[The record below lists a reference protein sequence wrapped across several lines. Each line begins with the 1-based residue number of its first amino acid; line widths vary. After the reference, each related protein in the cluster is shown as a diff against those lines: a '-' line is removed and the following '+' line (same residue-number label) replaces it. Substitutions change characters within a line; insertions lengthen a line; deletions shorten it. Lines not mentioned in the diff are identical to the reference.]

1 MVLFHLLI
9 DLILIP
15 DLLQRLKGLGEIVV
29 LLAPD
34 GHDQGID
41 QGQRGH
47 QGVHEGGH
55 VALGQQL
62 KEGKKGLILMEHY
75 SNFDLPILIYMLSST
90 CGETGRELSERIVA
104 IAGMKLNE
112 DNPYIA
118 AFAEAYARIVIY
130 PSRSL
135 AAVNDPEEHKKE
147 EQRSRL
153 INIASMRA
161 FERVRQEGNAVLV
174 FPSGTRYRPGHPET
188 KRGVRE
194 IDSYIKLSDVVMPVS
209 INGNCLRIP
218 ESKHEMTE
226 DVVFHDR
233 LIMTAGNICSAAA
246 LREEA
251 KQWAAQAE
259 PDQTDRKQITVDY
272 VMHILENMHT
282 ENEKGRLD
290 GLEETPGSR
299 PIFPASALMVS
310 CGASSTML
318 IIERFSFL

>member
-1 MVLFHLLI
+1 MEAEPQKKNGLTLAEYYKDLFPKLLEYSSVDRVI
-9 DLILIP
+9 TEHNVFQTPNYKIRELVNGMC
-15 DLLQRLKGLGEIVV
+15 REV
-29 LLAPD
+29 LLP
-34 GHDQGID
+34 GSGIKNFANA
-41 QGQRGH
+41 
-47 QGVHEGGH
+47 E
-55 VALGQQL
+55 AFLQQL

-135 AAVNDPEEHKKE
+135 AAVADPEEHKKE

-251 KQWAAQAE
+251 RQWAAQAE

-290 GLEETPGSR
+290 GMEETPGT
-299 PIFPASALMVS
+299 A
-310 CGASSTML
+310 G
-318 IIERFSFL
+318 

>member
-1 MVLFHLLI
+1 MEAEPQKKNGLTLAEYYKDLFPKLLEYSNVDRVI
-9 DLILIP
+9 TEHNVFQTPNYKIRELVNGMC
-15 DLLQRLKGLGEIVV
+15 REV
-29 LLAPD
+29 LLP
-34 GHDQGID
+34 GSGIKNFANA
-41 QGQRGH
+41 
-47 QGVHEGGH
+47 E
-55 VALGQQL
+55 AFLQQL

-135 AAVNDPEEHKKE
+135 AAVTDPEEHKKE

-233 LIMTAGNICSAAA
+233 LIMTAGNVCSAAA

-272 VMHILENMHT
+272 VMHILETMHT

-290 GLEETPGSR
+290 GLEETQGT
-299 PIFPASALMVS
+299 A
-310 CGASSTML
+310 G
-318 IIERFSFL
+318 

>member
-1 MVLFHLLI
+1 MEAEPQKKNGLTLAEYYKDLFPKLLEYSSVDRVI
-9 DLILIP
+9 TEHNVFQTPNYKIRELVN
-15 DLLQRLKGLGEIVV
+15 GMCCEV
-29 LLAPD
+29 LLP
-34 GHDQGID
+34 GSGIKNFANA
-41 QGQRGH
+41 
-47 QGVHEGGH
+47 E
-55 VALGQQL
+55 AFLQQL

-135 AAVNDPEEHKKE
+135 AAVADPEEHKKE

-290 GLEETPGSR
+290 GLEETPGT
-299 PIFPASALMVS
+299 A
-310 CGASSTML
+310 G
-318 IIERFSFL
+318 

>member
-1 MVLFHLLI
+1 MEAEPQKKNGLTLAEYYKDLFPKLLEYSSVDRVI
-9 DLILIP
+9 TEHNVFQTPNYKIRELVNGMC
-15 DLLQRLKGLGEIVV
+15 REV
-29 LLAPD
+29 LLP
-34 GHDQGID
+34 GSGIKNFANA
-41 QGQRGH
+41 
-47 QGVHEGGH
+47 E
-55 VALGQQL
+55 AFLQQL

-135 AAVNDPEEHKKE
+135 AAVADPEEHKKE

-161 FERVRQEGNAVLV
+161 FERVRLEGNAVLV

-290 GLEETPGSR
+290 GLEETPGT
-299 PIFPASALMVS
+299 A
-310 CGASSTML
+310 G
-318 IIERFSFL
+318 

>member
-1 MVLFHLLI
+1 MEAEPQKKNGLTLAEYYKDLFPKLLEYSSVDRVI
-9 DLILIP
+9 TEHNVFQTPNYKIRELVNGMC
-15 DLLQRLKGLGEIVV
+15 REV
-29 LLAPD
+29 LLP
-34 GHDQGID
+34 GSGIKNFANA
-41 QGQRGH
+41 
-47 QGVHEGGH
+47 E
-55 VALGQQL
+55 AFLQQL

-290 GLEETPGSR
+290 GLEETPGT
-299 PIFPASALMVS
+299 A
-310 CGASSTML
+310 G
-318 IIERFSFL
+318 

>member
-1 MVLFHLLI
+1 MEAEPQKKNGLTLAEYYKDLFPKLLEYSSVDRVI
-9 DLILIP
+9 TEHNVFQTPNYKIRELVNGMC
-15 DLLQRLKGLGEIVV
+15 REV
-29 LLAPD
+29 LLP
-34 GHDQGID
+34 GSGIKNFANA
-41 QGQRGH
+41 
-47 QGVHEGGH
+47 E
-55 VALGQQL
+55 AFLQQL

-174 FPSGTRYRPGHPET
+174 FPSGTRYRPGYPET

-290 GLEETPGSR
+290 GLEETPGT
-299 PIFPASALMVS
+299 A
-310 CGASSTML
+310 G
-318 IIERFSFL
+318 

>member
-1 MVLFHLLI
+1 MEAEPQKKNGLTLAEYYKDLFPKLLEYSSVDRVI
-9 DLILIP
+9 TEHNVFQTPNYKIRELVNGMC
-15 DLLQRLKGLGEIVV
+15 REV
-29 LLAPD
+29 LLP
-34 GHDQGID
+34 GSGIKNFANA
-41 QGQRGH
+41 
-47 QGVHEGGH
+47 E
-55 VALGQQL
+55 AFLQQL

-75 SNFDLPILIYMLSST
+75 SNFDLPILIYLLSST
-90 CGETGRELSERIVA
+90 CGEAGRELSERIVA

-135 AAVNDPEEHKKE
+135 AAVTDPEEHKKE

-233 LIMTAGNICSAAA
+233 LIMTAGNVCSAAA

-272 VMHILENMHT
+272 VMHILETMHT

-290 GLEETPGSR
+290 GLEETQGT
-299 PIFPASALMVS
+299 A
-310 CGASSTML
+310 G
-318 IIERFSFL
+318 

>member
-1 MVLFHLLI
+1 MTRHLPLSVRVPIETDNPSICRNEETCIKCGMCKEVCTNVIGVLGTYTL
-9 DLILIP
+9 
-15 DLLQRLKGLGEIVV
+15 E
-29 LLAPD
+29 
-34 GHDQGID
+34 
-41 QGQRGH
+41 
-47 QGVHEGGH
+47 
-55 VALGQQL
+55 
-62 KEGKKGLILMEHY
+62 
-75 SNFDLPILIYMLSST
+75 
-90 CGETGRELSERIVA
+90 ETGGKA
-104 IAGMKLNE
+104 ICIHCGQCANVCPPASITE
-112 DNPYIA
+112 VY
-118 AFAEAYARIVIY
+118 EY
-130 PSRSL
+130 PDVR

-174 FPSGTRYRPGHPET
+174 FPSGTRYRPGYPET

-290 GLEETPGSR
+290 GLEETPGT
-299 PIFPASALMVS
+299 A
-310 CGASSTML
+310 G
-318 IIERFSFL
+318 

>member
-1 MVLFHLLI
+1 MEAEPQKKNGLTLVEYYKDLFPKLLEYSSVDRVI
-9 DLILIP
+9 TEHNVFQTPNYKIRELVNGMC
-15 DLLQRLKGLGEIVV
+15 REV
-29 LLAPD
+29 LLP
-34 GHDQGID
+34 GSGIKNFANA
-41 QGQRGH
+41 
-47 QGVHEGGH
+47 E
-55 VALGQQL
+55 AFLQQL

-135 AAVNDPEEHKKE
+135 AAVADPEEHKKE

-290 GLEETPGSR
+290 GLEETPGT
-299 PIFPASALMVS
+299 A
-310 CGASSTML
+310 G
-318 IIERFSFL
+318 

>member
-1 MVLFHLLI
+1 MEAEPQKKNGLTLAEYYKDLFPKLLEYSSVDRVI
-9 DLILIP
+9 TEHNVFQTPNYKIRELVNGMC
-15 DLLQRLKGLGEIVV
+15 REV
-29 LLAPD
+29 LLP
-34 GHDQGID
+34 GSGIKNFANA
-41 QGQRGH
+41 
-47 QGVHEGGH
+47 E
-55 VALGQQL
+55 AFLQQL

-135 AAVNDPEEHKKE
+135 AAVADPEEHKKE

-290 GLEETPGSR
+290 GLEETPGT
-299 PIFPASALMVS
+299 A
-310 CGASSTML
+310 G
-318 IIERFSFL
+318 

>member
-1 MVLFHLLI
+1 MEAEPQKKNGLTLAEYYKDLFPKLLEYSSVDRVI
-9 DLILIP
+9 TEHNVFQTPNYKIRELVNGMC
-15 DLLQRLKGLGEIVV
+15 REV
-29 LLAPD
+29 LLP
-34 GHDQGID
+34 GSGIKNFANA
-41 QGQRGH
+41 
-47 QGVHEGGH
+47 E
-55 VALGQQL
+55 AFLQQL

-135 AAVNDPEEHKKE
+135 AAVADPEEHKKE
-147 EQRSRL
+147 GQRSRL

-290 GLEETPGSR
+290 GLEETPGT
-299 PIFPASALMVS
+299 A
-310 CGASSTML
+310 G
-318 IIERFSFL
+318 